1 MPGHKFSRLNI
12 RCAGLN
18 GPSVRINFKM
28 CLLLKIQP
36 LRKWVVVAWLFAVCI
51 VALLPH
57 AALAGTLTRA
67 QLQQQ
72 LGDSVNVGEQLT
84 ALPVWPVF
92 YKNQTAEGRNAL
104 YAYVFETIDIE
115 PVVGYGGKPI
125 NILVVMNAAGKFLD
139 VRLLSHNEPIFQEAS
154 RNKLLADFAAQYI
167 DLTIAHQIQ
176 VLTPKAQRVF
186 DDQKATLHG
195 VSAGTVSAMAMDR
208 TIMEA
213 AAQVA
218 YARLGDAPVGLGVS
232 GTNHDLQNDKAKA
245 SAARSQGPD
254 DKFERMGFNE
264 LVAAKLVQPV
274 SRSNREVQVRFDRT
288 PAEGQD
294 AIARLQPNAKALD
307 VMLMLPGLPHVG
319 RNVLDAPGWREVR
332 ALRESGRGVIAVLD
346 ASRYEVV
353 GSAGITGPVTGSVT
367 KPVIGRIARLVAVQ
381 DGQRFDVQALPYTH
395 GLRMSGRRSGV
406 GTDAVMR
413 LFATPL
419 AAPGQPALDLAQP
432 LTLEF
437 NLSRASALPG
447 QQRLETVWTH
457 DIDIPNLAKWQPVR
471 ETPAWLRVWEQR
483 KIDLAILVAGLV
495 VLSIALAYQKWLS
508 ASKKR
513 LTTYRIIYL
522 VFTLVFIGW
531 AAQGQLTIVNITSL
545 TSALLEGRSGE
556 FLLSDPMAIVLWAF
570 VGITLLVWGR
580 GTFCGWLCP
589 FGAFQELLSFAAKA
603 VGLKP
608 KQLHRKV
615 DAVLKNVK
623 YVVLAAIAVAVVVG
637 GPWADMMVEVEPFKT
652 SISMGFQREWPYVAW
667 AVACLSLSLLVF
679 RGYCRYVCPLGAA
692 VVIMGKLRLWKWIPR
707 RAECGTPCQTCRH
720 GCGYQAIT
728 PVGKIDYD
736 ECFQCLD
743 CVTDYQDDKRCLPLI
758 RERKAG
764 GRLPS
769 KVIPIQPVT
778 AQVIAHA

>member
-1 MPGHKFSRLNI
+1 MYLLVMTSLLRLW
-12 RCAGLN
+12 
-18 GPSVRINFKM
+18 
-28 CLLLKIQP
+28 LLL
-36 LRKWVVVAWLFAVCI
+36 VCI
-51 VALLPH
+51 SALLPL
-57 AALAGTLTRA
+57 AAEAGTLTRA

-72 LGDSVNVGEQLT
+72 LGDSVAVGEQLT

-92 YKNQTAEGRNAL
+92 HKNQTAEGRNAL
-104 YAYVFETIDIE
+104 YAYVFETVDIE
-115 PVVGYGGKPI
+115 PVAGYGGKPI

-176 VLTPKAQRVF
+176 VLTPKATRVY

-208 TIMEA
+208 TVMEA

-218 YARLGDAPVGLGVS
+218 YARLLDPA
-232 GTNHDLQNDKAKA
+232 TNTTAKTK
-245 SAARSQGPD
+245 SAQPKGPD
-254 DKFERMGFNE
+254 DQFDRMGFNE
-264 LVAAKLVQPV
+264 LIVAKLVQPIGK
-274 SRSNREVQVRFDRT
+274 SNREVQARFNGT
-288 PAEGQD
+288 PGEGQD
-294 AIARLQPNAKALD
+294 AEARLQPNNPALD
-307 VMLMLPGLPHVG
+307 MMVMLPGLPNVG
-319 RNVLDAPGWREVR
+319 RNVLDAAGWREVR
-332 ALRESGRGVIAVLD
+332 ALRESGVGLVAVLD
-346 ASRYEVV
+346 GSRYPVV
-353 GSAGITGPVTGSVT
+353 GAGDTTA
-367 KPVIGRIARLVAVQ
+367 GRAARLVAVQ
-381 DGQRFDVQALPYTH
+381 GANRFDVKELPYRH
-395 GLRMSGRRSGV
+395 GLRVSGQRSGV
-406 GTDAVMR
+406 GSNAVMR
-413 LFATPL
+413 LFATEP
-419 AAPGQPALDLAQP
+419 AVPGQSGQSGQPTLDLARP
-432 LTLEF
+432 ITLEF
-437 NLSRASALPG
+437 SLSRASAAPG
-447 QQRLETVWTH
+447 QQRLEKEWTH
-457 DIDIPNLAKWQPVR
+457 AINIPNVAKWQPVR
-471 ETPAWLRVWEQR
+471 ETPGWWRIWDQR
-483 KIDLAILVAGLV
+483 KWDLAILVAGLV

-508 ASKKR
+508 ASQKR

-545 TSALLEGRSGE
+545 ASALLEGRSGE

-608 KQLHRKV
+608 QQFHRKV

-623 YVVLAAIAVAVVVG
+623 YVVLAAIAIAVVLG
-637 GPWADMMVEVEPFKT
+637 SPWADTMVEIEPFKT

-667 AVACLSLSLLVF
+667 AVACLTLSLLVF

-692 VVIMGKLRLWKWIPR
+692 VAIMGKLRLWKWIPR

-728 PVGKIDYD
+728 PIGKIDYD

-758 RERKAG
+758 LDRKANG
-764 GRLPS
+764 KVPP
-769 KVIPIQPVT
+769 KVITIQPVPS
-778 AQVIAHA
+778 HA

>member
-1 MPGHKFSRLNI
+1 
-12 RCAGLN
+12 
-18 GPSVRINFKM
+18 M
-28 CLLLKIQP
+28 CLLLTMTP
-36 LRKWVVVAWLFAVCI
+36 LLRAWLFVVCI
-51 VALLPH
+51 FSLLPH
-57 AALAGTLTRA
+57 AAEAGTLTRA

-72 LGDSVNVGEQLT
+72 LGDSVTVGEQLT

-92 YKNQTAEGRNAL
+92 HKNQTAEGRNAL

-115 PVVGYGGKPI
+115 PVAGYGGKPI

-154 RNKLLADFAAQYI
+154 RNKLLVDFAAQYI

-176 VLTPKAQRVF
+176 VLTPKATRVY

-208 TIMEA
+208 TVMEA

-218 YARLGDAPVGLGVS
+218 YARLLDPA
-232 GTNHDLQNDKAKA
+232 TNTTAKTK
-245 SAARSQGPD
+245 SAQPKGPD
-254 DKFERMGFNE
+254 DQFDRMGFNE
-264 LVAAKLVQPV
+264 LIVAKLVQPF
-274 SRSNREVQVRFDRT
+274 SRSNREVQARFNGT
-288 PAEGQD
+288 PGEGQD
-294 AIARLQPNAKALD
+294 AEARLQPNSQALEMM
-307 VMLMLPGLPHVG
+307 VMLPGLPHVG
-319 RNVLDAPGWREVR
+319 RNVLDAAGWREVR
-332 ALRESGRGVIAVLD
+332 SLRESGVGLIAVLD
-346 ASRYEVV
+346 GSRYTVV
-353 GSAGITGPVTGSVT
+353 GAGDTTA
-367 KPVIGRIARLVAVQ
+367 GRVARLVAVQ
-381 DGQRFDVQALPYTH
+381 GTNRFDVKELPYKH
-395 GLRMSGRRSGV
+395 GLRVSGQRSGV
-406 GTDAVMR
+406 GNNAVMR
-413 LFATPL
+413 LFATEP
-419 AAPGQPALDLAQP
+419 AKPGQASLDLAQP
-432 LTLEF
+432 ITLEF
-437 NLSRASALPG
+437 NLSRASAAPG
-447 QQRLETVWTH
+447 QARLEKAWTH
-457 DIDIPNLAKWQPVR
+457 AINIPNIAKWQPVR
-471 ETPAWLRVWEQR
+471 ETPAWWRIWDQR
-483 KIDLAILVAGLV
+483 KWDLVILVVGLV
-495 VLSIALAYQKWLS
+495 ILSIALAYQKWLS
-508 ASKKR
+508 ASQKR

-545 TSALLEGRSGE
+545 ASALLEGRSGE
-556 FLLSDPMAIVLWAF
+556 FLLSDPMAIVLWVF

-615 DAVLKNVK
+615 DAVLKNFK

-637 GPWADMMVEVEPFKT
+637 GPWADKMVEIEPFKT

-692 VVIMGKLRLWKWIPR
+692 VAIMGKLRLWKWIPR
-707 RAECGTPCQTCRH
+707 RDECGTPCQTCRH
-720 GCGYQAIT
+720 GCSYQAIT
-728 PVGKIDYD
+728 PMGKIDYD

-758 RERKAG
+758 RDRKAG
-764 GRLPS
+764 AKLPP
-769 KVIPIQPVT
+769 KVIPIQPMT
-778 AQVIAHA
+778 PQVSAHA